1 MHWVRDLV
9 FPIWGVICL
18 NIGRFWGR
26 WEGKKKGRVDLAT
39 EILEK
44 HGVLQSSK
52 EDET

>member
-1 MHWVRDLV
+1 MKWWHDIV
-9 FPIWGVICL
+9 FGLWGVFSL
-18 NIGRFWGR
+18 NVGRFWGR